1 MGDADALPVEF
12 VRVRV
17 NRELVEFV
25 NLSMEPPDDNA
36 VNPTAEDLPRPTAGD
51 PTADP
56 TADLLHDPED
66 PQLEKRFTAQ

>member
-1 MGDADALPVEF
+1 MGDADTLPVEF

-36 VNPTAEDLPRPTAGD
+36 VNPTAEDLPLPTAG
-51 PTADP
+51 DP